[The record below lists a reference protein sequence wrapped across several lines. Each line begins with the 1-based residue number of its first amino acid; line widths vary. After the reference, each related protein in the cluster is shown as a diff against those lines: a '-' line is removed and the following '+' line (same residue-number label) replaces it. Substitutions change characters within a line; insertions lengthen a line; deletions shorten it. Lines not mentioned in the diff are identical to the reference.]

1 MLFNYIIEYINCKY
15 ILLKSQFFGRFI
27 GIPRQKRLFLLLTM
41 TLSGAIIK
49 KRRRDMNILCDKM
62 IMAVLSGGNAT
73 ETVRDLTARGFYTT
87 MLSSTG
93 GFLKKKSVT
102 LLIGVERAQV
112 DTVLEILEKHAK
124 KHIEASFV
132 TSPDDTG
139 VAVKT
144 PVKVE
149 TGGTVAFV
157 MDVLSCVKF

>member
-1 MLFNYIIEYINCKY
+1 M
-15 ILLKSQFFGRFI
+15 
-27 GIPRQKRLFLLLTM
+27 
-41 TLSGAIIK
+41 
-49 KRRRDMNILCDKM
+49 
-62 IMAVLSGGNAT
+62 
-73 ETVRDLTARGFYTT
+73 
-87 MLSSTG
+87 
-93 GFLKKKSVT
+93 T

-112 DTVLEILEKHAK
+112 DTVLKILEKHAK

-132 TSPDDTG
+132 TSPDVTG

>member
-1 MLFNYIIEYINCKY
+1 MEKHINC
-15 ILLKSQFFGRFI
+15 G
-27 GIPRQKRLFLLLTM
+27 
-41 TLSGAIIK
+41 
-49 KRRRDMNILCDKM
+49 KM
-62 IMAVLSGGNAT
+62 IFAVLQGDDYRVAIENLNAK
-73 ETVRDLTARGFYTT
+73 GFYATV
-87 MLSSTG
+87 LHSTG

-132 TSPDDTG
+132 TSPDVTG

>member
-1 MLFNYIIEYINCKY
+1 
-15 ILLKSQFFGRFI
+15 
-27 GIPRQKRLFLLLTM
+27 
-41 TLSGAIIK
+41 
-49 KRRRDMNILCDKM
+49 MNILCDKM

-132 TSPDDTG
+132 TSPDVTG
-139 VAVKT
+139 ET

>member
-1 MLFNYIIEYINCKY
+1 
-15 ILLKSQFFGRFI
+15 
-27 GIPRQKRLFLLLTM
+27 
-41 TLSGAIIK
+41 
-49 KRRRDMNILCDKM
+49 MNILCDKM
-62 IMAVLSGGNAT
+62 SMAVLSGGNAM

>member
-1 MLFNYIIEYINCKY
+1 M
-15 ILLKSQFFGRFI
+15 
-27 GIPRQKRLFLLLTM
+27 RQN
-41 TLSGAIIK
+41 
-49 KRRRDMNILCDKM
+49 DY
-62 IMAVLSGGNAT
+62 AVLSGGNAT

-132 TSPDDTG
+132 TSPDVTG

-144 PVKVE
+144 LVKVE

-157 MDVLSCVKF
+157 MDVFELRQILKVLLFGLAKKINFFY

>member
-1 MLFNYIIEYINCKY
+1 MYLQSCPNIPDHCT
-15 ILLKSQFFGRFI
+15 RFVLRSV
-27 GIPRQKRLFLLLTM
+27 PKLPFRL
-41 TLSGAIIK
+41 
-49 KRRRDMNILCDKM
+49 
-62 IMAVLSGGNAT
+62 
-73 ETVRDLTARGFYTT
+73 
-87 MLSSTG
+87 LSSQNKPTTIPA
-93 GFLKKKSVT
+93 FLKKKSVT

-132 TSPDDTG
+132 NSPDVTG

>member
-1 MLFNYIIEYINCKY
+1 
-15 ILLKSQFFGRFI
+15 
-27 GIPRQKRLFLLLTM
+27 
-41 TLSGAIIK
+41 
-49 KRRRDMNILCDKM
+49 M

-73 ETVRDLTARGFYTT
+73 ETVRDLTTRGFYTT

-112 DTVLEILEKHAK
+112 DTVLEIL
-124 KHIEASFV
+124 
-132 TSPDDTG
+132 G